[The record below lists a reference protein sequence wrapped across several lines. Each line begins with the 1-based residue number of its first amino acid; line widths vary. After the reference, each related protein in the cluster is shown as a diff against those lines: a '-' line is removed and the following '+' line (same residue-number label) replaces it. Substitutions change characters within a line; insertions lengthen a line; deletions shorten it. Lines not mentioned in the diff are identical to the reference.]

1 MEYETAYMREAG
13 GNDHHHQPAQCIA
26 IELEQLSYTHTQI
39 HIRTWAANNVW
50 IECVALKSAV
60 KKKPEVN
67 MIEKNTRTGVG
78 II

>member
-39 HIRTWAANNVW
+39 HKHAYAHGPQIMCELN
-50 IECVALKSAV
+50 ALHWKV
-60 KKKPEVN
+60 QWKRNQK
-67 MIEKNTRTGVG
+67 
-78 II
+78 

>member
-39 HIRTWAANNVW
+39 HNHTHTHMGR
-50 IECVALKSAV
+50 K
-60 KKKPEVN
+60 
-67 MIEKNTRTGVG
+67 
-78 II
+78 